1 MSWRPATSEP
11 LDTLSAICAAGCRGS
26 FAGQNTFDEAPIL
39 SSEEPGD
46 PVKLSPSFP
55 TPLGGASV
63 IRTTI
68 FAVPQDHY
76 KFSTSVM
83 AGVCASSPSPPQD
96 ATSLSKSP
104 VIRPVGVTP
113 RHKSLILKWASLLIA
128 EIQWSPSLALGRS
141 RGSQADTLNA
151 WSGWLKAR
159 SCCILVYEGC
169 VRHNRE
175 LSVKT
180 HIERTALEPLPS

>member
-1 MSWRPATSEP
+1 MCSSD
-11 LDTLSAICAAGCRGS
+11 L
-26 FAGQNTFDEAPIL
+26 NTFDEAPIL

-104 VIRPVGVTP
+104 VIQPVGVTP
-113 RHKSLILKWASLLIA
+113 RHKSLILKWASLGDCGNPMVPLSCTRQKQRLSSRYVECLVWLI
-128 EIQWSPSLALGRS
+128 EGKILLHLSI
-141 RGSQADTLNA
+141 RGLCQA
-151 WSGWLKAR
+151 
-159 SCCILVYEGC
+159 
-169 VRHNRE
+169 
-175 LSVKT
+175 
-180 HIERTALEPLPS
+180 